1 MVGHNPQFTYRKDGV
16 FYFSRRIPKDI
27 RHKYE
32 HDRFVMCLRTKS
44 RVVADKSSRAIAAR
58 LDEYWMSLRIADLNI
73 PSILPVNGQVT
84 TETVIT
90 LQQALQNYH
99 SLKGTG
105 KDDLF
110 FRSSER
116 FVRYVIEGLGDRP
129 LDRYT
134 SADAAAFRDQLFEKG
149 LSSSSVKRT
158 FASIRS
164 IVNLSIKEYGLSCD
178 NAFAQTFIPDRN
190 DVKKRLPIPT
200 AHLRLI
206 QKACRSTDDDLRW
219 LIALISDSGM
229 RLAEAAGLLK
239 ADIQLNH
246 EIPHVS
252 LKPHAWRQLKTANSE
267 RVIPL
272 VGTSLW
278 AARRILE
285 CTETEFAFPRFT
297 NATRCNSNSAS
308 ATLNKWMKPLVPHG
322 CVIHSFRHSLR
333 DRLRAVETPS
343 EIADV
348 LGGWT
353 GKSIGQSYGKG
364 YDLPVLHRW
373 MKRLEEQ
380 PSSD

>member
-1 MVGHNPQFTYRKDGV
+1 
-16 FYFSRRIPKDI
+16 
-27 RHKYE
+27 
-32 HDRFVMCLRTKS
+32 
-44 RVVADKSSRAIAAR
+44 
-58 LDEYWMSLRIADLNI
+58 MSLRIADLNI

-84 TETVIT
+84 AETVIT

-129 LDRYT
+129 LDRYN

-164 IVNLSIKEYGLSCD
+164 IVNLSIKEYGLSCE

-190 DVKKRLPIPT
+190 DVTKRLPIPT
-200 AHLRLI
+200 THLRLI

-239 ADIQLNH
+239 ADIQLDH

-285 CTETEFAFPRFT
+285 CTDTEFAFPRFT

-322 CVIHSFRHSLR
+322 CVVHSFRHSLR

-353 GKSIGQSYGKG
+353 SKSIGQSYGKG
-364 YDLPVLHRW
+364 YDLPVLQRW
-373 MKRLEEQ
+373 MKRLEEY
-380 PSSD
+380 SASD

>member
-73 PSILPVNGQVT
+73 PSMLPVNGQVT

-164 IVNLSIKEYGLSCD
+164 IMNLSIKEYGLSCD

-190 DVKKRLPIPT
+190 DVTKRLPIPIDR
-200 AHLRLI
+200 LRLI
-206 QKACRSTDDDLRW
+206 QDTCRKTDDDLRW
-219 LIALISDSGM
+219 LIALISDTGT
-229 RLAEAAGLLK
+229 RLAEASGLLK
-239 ADIQLNH
+239 ADIQLEH
-246 EIPHVS
+246 DIPHIS

-272 VGTSLW
+272 VGASLW
-278 AARRILE
+278 AAQRILE
-285 CTETEFAFPRFT
+285 RMDTEFAFPRFT
-297 NATRCNSNSAS
+297 NATQCNSNSAS
-308 ATLNKWMKPLVPHG
+308 ATLNKWVKPFVPDG

-343 EIADV
+343 EIADA

-353 GKSIGQSYGKG
+353 NKTVGQSYGKG
-364 YDLPVLHRW
+364 YDLRVLQRW
-373 MKRLEEQ
+373 MKRLPEC
-380 PSSD
+380 SSD

>member
-27 RHKYE
+27 RHQYE

-44 RVVADKSSRAIAAR
+44 RVIAGKSARAIAAR

-73 PSILPVNGQVT
+73 PNMLPVNGQVS

-90 LQQALQNYH
+90 LRQALQNYH

-178 NAFAQTFIPDRN
+178 NALAQTFIPDRN
-190 DVKKRLPIPT
+190 DVTKRLPIPIDR
-200 AHLRLI
+200 LRLI
-206 QKACRSTDDDLRW
+206 QETCRKTDDDLRW
-219 LIALISDSGM
+219 LI
-229 RLAEAAGLLK
+229 
-239 ADIQLNH
+239 
-246 EIPHVS
+246 V
-252 LKPHAWRQLKTANSE
+252 
-267 RVIPL
+267 
-272 VGTSLW
+272 
-278 AARRILE
+278 
-285 CTETEFAFPRFT
+285 
-297 NATRCNSNSAS
+297 
-308 ATLNKWMKPLVPHG
+308 
-322 CVIHSFRHSLR
+322 
-333 DRLRAVETPS
+333 
-343 EIADV
+343 
-348 LGGWT
+348 
-353 GKSIGQSYGKG
+353 
-364 YDLPVLHRW
+364 
-373 MKRLEEQ
+373 
-380 PSSD
+380 

>member
-1 MVGHNPQFTYRKDGV
+1 MVVHNPQFTYRKDGV

-27 RHKYE
+27 RHMYE
-32 HDRFVMCLRTKS
+32 HDKFVMCLRTKS
-44 RVVADKSSRAIAAR
+44 REAATRSARAIAAR
-58 LDEYWMSLRIADLNI
+58 LDEYWMSLRIAGLGI
-73 PSILPVNGQVT
+73 PKMLANPDTAVEGPT
-84 TETVIT
+84 IT
-90 LQQALQNYH
+90 LSQALENYH

-110 FRSSER
+110 FRSSKR
-116 FVRYVIEGLGDRP
+116 FVRYVIDGLGDRT
-129 LDRYT
+129 LDQYT

-164 IVNLSIKEYGLSCD
+164 IMNLSIKEYGLSCD

-190 DVKKRLPIPT
+190 DVTKRLPIPIDR
-200 AHLRLI
+200 LRLI
-206 QKACRSTDDDLRW
+206 QDTCRKTDDDLRW
-219 LIALISDSGM
+219 LIALISDTGM
-229 RLAEAAGLLK
+229 RLAEASGLLK
-239 ADIQLNH
+239 ADIQLEH
-246 EIPHVS
+246 DIPHIS

-272 VGTSLW
+272 VGASLW
-278 AARRILE
+278 AAQRILE
-285 CTETEFAFPRFT
+285 RTDTEFAFPRFT

-308 ATLNKWMKPLVPHG
+308 ATLNKWIKPFVPDG

-343 EIADV
+343 EIADA

-353 GKSIGQSYGKG
+353 NKTVGQSYGKG
-364 YDLPVLHRW
+364 YDLRVLQRW
-373 MKRLEEQ
+373 MKRLPEC
-380 PSSD
+380 SSN

>member
-1 MVGHNPQFTYRKDGV
+1 M
-16 FYFSRRIPKDI
+16 
-27 RHKYE
+27 
-32 HDRFVMCLRTKS
+32 
-44 RVVADKSSRAIAAR
+44 
-58 LDEYWMSLRIADLNI
+58 
-73 PSILPVNGQVT
+73 
-84 TETVIT
+84 
-90 LQQALQNYH
+90 
-99 SLKGTG
+99 
-105 KDDLF
+105 
-110 FRSSER
+110 
-116 FVRYVIEGLGDRP
+116 IEGLGDRT
-129 LDRYT
+129 LDRYN

-178 NAFAQTFIPDRN
+178 NAFAQTFIPNRN
-190 DVKKRLPIPT
+190 DVTKRLPIPT
-200 AHLRLI
+200 THLRLI

-239 ADIQLNH
+239 ADIQLDH

-252 LKPHAWRQLKTANSE
+252 LKPHAWRQIKTGNSE

-308 ATLNKWMKPLVPHG
+308 ATLNKWMKPFVPDR
-322 CVIHSFRHSLR
+322 CVVHSFRHSLR

>member
-27 RHKYE
+27 RYRYE
-32 HDRFVMCLRTKS
+32 DDKFVMSLRTKS
-44 RVVADKSSRAIAAR
+44 REAAARSARAIAAR
-58 LDEYWMSLRIADLNI
+58 LDEYWMSLRIAGLGI
-73 PSILPVNGQVT
+73 PKMLASPDTAVEGPT
-84 TETVIT
+84 IT
-90 LQQALQNYH
+90 LSQALKNYH

-116 FVRYVIEGLGDRP
+116 FVRYVIDGLGDRP

-149 LSSSSVKRT
+149 LSSSSVRRT

-178 NAFAQTFIPDRN
+178 NAFAQTFIPNRN
-190 DVKKRLPIPT
+190 DVTKRLPIPIDR
-200 AHLRLI
+200 LRLI
-206 QKACRSTDDDLRW
+206 QATCRSTDDDLRW

-239 ADIQLNH
+239 TDILLDH
-246 EIPHVS
+246 DIPHIN
-252 LKPHAWRQLKTANSE
+252 LQPHAWRQLKTANSQ
-267 RVIPL
+267 RLIPL

-278 AARRILE
+278 AARRILDHKGS
-285 CTETEFAFPRFT
+285 EFAFPRFT
-297 NATRCNSNSAS
+297 NTARCNSNSAS
-308 ATLNKWMKPLVPHG
+308 ATLNKWMKRYVPNR
-322 CVIHSFRHSLR
+322 CVVHSFRHSFR
-333 DRLRAVETPS
+333 DRLRAVETHS
-343 EIADV
+343 EVADT

-353 GKSIGQSYGKG
+353 SRSIGQSYGMG
-364 YDLPVLHRW
+364 YDLAVLQQW
-373 MKRLEEQ
+373 MSRLEKHL
-380 PSSD
+380 